1 MVDPKR
7 AAEILYKHFE
17 NLTTEQFIENLKSA
31 CPEVFE
37 EEPENDSID
46 LEKDDVS
53 PEYDFSQLTVIEKG
67 KGRKEKPL
75 TVQIDPDLSTIFPD
89 SAAVNEGLR
98 LLIRLTHDVSSQP
111 N

>member
-7 AAEILYKHFE
+7 AAKILYEHFE
-17 NLTTEQFIENLKSA
+17 NLTTEQFVENLKHA

-37 EEPENDSID
+37 EEPENGSID
-46 LEKDDVS
+46 LENDDLH
-53 PEYDFSQLTVIEKG
+53 PEYDSTQLTVVARG

-75 TVQIDPDLSTIFPD
+75 NVQIDPDLSTIFPD

-98 LLIRLTHDVSSQP
+98 LLIRLTHDVSSQG

>member
-7 AAEILYKHFE
+7 AAKLIREHFD
-17 NLTTEQFIENLKSA
+17 NLTTEQFLENLKSA

-37 EEPENDSID
+37 EEPENESID
-46 LEKDDVS
+46 LEKDDLS
-53 PEYDFSQLTVIEKG
+53 PEYDFSKLTFIAKNQELNK
-67 KGRKEKPL
+67 KPL
-75 TVQIDPDLSTIFPD
+75 TVQIDPELSTIFPD

-98 LLIRLTHDVSSQP
+98 LLMRLINNNSSQP